1 MRSKISS
8 EHKINTLLGQAERE
22 AFFRKIAMNA
32 PGLTA
37 VIRGKDTCILFANDA
52 FSQFTGYADS
62 LHDSKY
68 FSGYLEPF
76 QRDRFFQH
84 LREVKERPDTG
95 NKFVIYNLRDKVNE
109 SAAFYLYVSSVP
121 VDAGDEDVFYI
132 FMVPDKSRW
141 GTPFT
146 SFDTRELFLE
156 LFKAEDF
163 GTFEWIID
171 ADKLYW
177 SAGLYLIYE
186 IDREVKEMNFA
197 FARQFFH
204 KRDQDIVMEQIKAA
218 LRSGEIDT
226 AWTTAAAPDFP
237 ADLTMLSDRTA
248 LIRAENVVPIFRRN
262 TLSQTQ
268 LRAVNELAGV
278 LDTDALAQM
287 RAEVAGG
294 AEPGAVAGAWLDAH
308 PLGR

>member
-1 MRSKISS
+1 MRRLAIALVALLIAGCGGQAPPPPSVSVGADGQS
-8 EHKINTLLGQAERE
+8 TLLAHLYAAALRYYGSPAHVRDTPDPL
-22 AFFRKIAMNA
+22 AALDS
-32 PGLTA
+32 GA
-37 VIRGKDTCILFANDA
+37 VDVVP
-52 FSQFTGYADS
+52 SFTGDVLARFAPDAAARSAAQVYRAMIGALPEGLGAGDYADATSDKPVVAVTAETAASWGVGDLSALIGRCES
-62 LHDSKY
+62 LKP
-68 FSGYLEPF
+68 GVVQGVAVP
-76 QRDRFFQH
+76 
-84 LREVKERPDTG
+84 
-95 NKFVIYNLRDKVNE
+95 E
-109 SAAFYLYVSSVP
+109 S
-121 VDAGDEDVFYI
+121 
-132 FMVPDKSRW
+132 
-141 GTPFT
+141 
-146 SFDTRELFLE
+146 
-156 LFKAEDF
+156 F
-163 GTFEWIID
+163 GTCVP
-171 ADKLYW
+171 
-177 SAGLYLIYE
+177 SAPE
-186 IDREVKEMNFA
+186 EFPDDEVLW
-197 FARQFFH
+197 
-204 KRDQDIVMEQIKAA
+204 AA